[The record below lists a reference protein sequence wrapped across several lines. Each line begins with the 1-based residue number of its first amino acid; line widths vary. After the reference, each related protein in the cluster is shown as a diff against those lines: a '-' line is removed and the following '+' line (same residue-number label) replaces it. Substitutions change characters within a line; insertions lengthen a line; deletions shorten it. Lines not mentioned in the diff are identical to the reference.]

1 MNYLFFLVLYKIT
14 SDDEKKDKTMI
25 IENVNFHAIN
35 HEEWRKI
42 INDMWPHKIIFKN
55 NKIKNLDHFFAELCV
70 SEIDI
75 TE

>member
-1 MNYLFFLVLYKIT
+1 
-14 SDDEKKDKTMI
+14 MI
-25 IENVNFHAIN
+25 IEDVNFHAIN

-42 INDMWPHKIIFKN
+42 INDMWPHKLIFKN
-55 NKIKNLDHFFAELCV
+55 NKITNLDHFFAELCV